1 VRGARGRASNRT
13 AASTSE
19 DDADP
24 FVGSQRVDF
33 EESELKA
40 LENLHRT
47 PVKGW
52 FSACDLDSPA
62 NIVPG
67 AENSSELTLGQKF
80 IWDHQKSF
88 GFCENPWLKRLH
100 GAMQ

>member
-1 VRGARGRASNRT
+1 MQRLPRPSWSGSRSRDAADSLST
-13 AASTSE
+13 A
-19 DDADP
+19 
-24 FVGSQRVDF
+24 RVDF
-33 EESELKA
+33 DEGELKA
-40 LENLHRT
+40 LEDLHRT

-67 AENSSELTLGQKF
+67 AENASELTLGQKF